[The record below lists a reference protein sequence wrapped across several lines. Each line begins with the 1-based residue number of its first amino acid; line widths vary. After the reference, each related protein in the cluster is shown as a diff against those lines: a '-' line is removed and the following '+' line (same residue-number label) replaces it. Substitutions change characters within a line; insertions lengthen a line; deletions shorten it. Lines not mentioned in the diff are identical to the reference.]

1 MVGAFQD
8 WMQPAWD
15 ARALASLAQQ
25 IRRLANKRTCSWL
38 KDDIVVMARKL
49 DTISE
54 ELQFMVWLDGD
65 VLGLDVGVD
74 MRMLYE
80 DLAMKV

>member
-1 MVGAFQD
+1 M
-8 WMQPAWD
+8 
-15 ARALASLAQQ
+15 
-25 IRRLANKRTCSWL
+25 T
-38 KDDIVVMARKL
+38 VVMARKL
-49 DTISE
+49 DTVSE

>member
-1 MVGAFQD
+1 MI
-8 WMQPAWD
+8 
-15 ARALASLAQQ
+15 ALTQQ
-25 IRRLANKRTCSWL
+25 IRRLANKRTFSWL
-38 KDDIVVMARKL
+38 KDDSVVMARKL
-49 DTISE
+49 DTVSE